1 MRGSRGAEA
10 APTGNAKIIAAACA
24 VCCGIMARMQQHMA
38 DMQQDMAEMMR
49 QHLTFDEAIAS
60 PAFQTMAKSRL
71 NRIRKDV
78 FDQLATCL

>member
-1 MRGSRGAEA
+1 MLPERTASTFGA
-10 APTGNAKIIAAACA
+10 
-24 VCCGIMARMQQHMA
+24 
-38 DMQQDMAEMMR
+38 DMAEMMR